1 MGFGTILTCRGCDLA
16 RACGGRF
23 LTCRGRGRG
32 RAGTDGWGSLLYLHY
47 ISLLYILTV
56 STQYITIHYMAATCR
71 GLGRGRVGTGG
82 GGGVG
87 VAAGKRVGELPT
99 ACAFAFVCVAMQF

>member
-1 MGFGTILTCRGCDLA
+1 MA
-16 RACGGRF
+16 
-23 LTCRGRGRG
+23 
-32 RAGTDGWGSLLYLHY
+32 GSLHAVCVGVGVRVRMGGGPYFTYITFHY
-47 ISLLYILTV
+47 VTLLTV
-56 STQYITIHYMAATCR
+56 RTQYITIHYMAATCR